1 MINVKYI
8 VAILILG
15 ISFRVAHLGDKIFWV
30 DEVATITRVSGYTR
44 SQILAEVQQQDIIY
58 ASDLLKYQQLSPEK
72 TFSDTINA
80 LVQSPEHAPLYYILT
95 RFWLQLFGNSIVVL
109 RSLSIIFG
117 LLCLPSIFLLAQE
130 LFNSK
135 NASRIALSF
144 LSISP
149 FYVAYSQEARHYSL
163 WTLLILTTSI
173 LLLKSLKYKNN
184 IYWYSYL
191 LVTILNLYTSLFSW
205 LILFAQGCYLMLLK
219 DRNNIK
225 KFLFIN
231 LICLITFIPWVWV
244 ILNNWYQLQDNT
256 SWMNEPM
263 KLGEMIAVWVGSIL
277 LIFGNLPLSP
287 ELDII
292 IVVGIL
298 ILLIFLLSIIL
309 AIYYL
314 TRKSFVINSKL
325 LFILAAINFTVLFI
339 SIKISDRNLPIK
351 SIFDPVP
358 IIGITT
364 AFGLLFLVLYSGIFT
379 SKKAPNKIKYFILSL
394 FSIPTVTLI
403 LSDFI
408 LQDQR
413 SATPRYLIPAQL
425 AIILTV
431 TYLLSQKKS
440 AIAQRLAEGEI
451 AKMTFNGLL
460 ILSIVSCSLTWQ
472 NSPQF
477 QKSRNYHNPAIANII
492 NQSRNPIIISD
503 AEQIMDLLSMSHK
516 LNSQVAI
523 KIVNSTDKISSQKFD
538 KFSEQDIF
546 IFNPNNTVIQN
557 IKKIDNITVKEVYKP
572 HLRIPGEI
580 YLSLWS
586 VI

>member
-8 VAILILG
+8 VVILILG

-135 NASRIALSF
+135 TASRIALSF

-163 WTLLILTTSI
+163 WTLLILNTSI
-173 LLLKSLKYKNN
+173 LLLKSLKYKKD
-184 IYWYSYL
+184 IYWCSYL

-205 LILFAQGCYLMLLK
+205 LILFAQGCYLILLK
-219 DRNNIK
+219 DMGNIK
-225 KFLFIN
+225 RFLLVN
-231 LICLITFIPWVWV
+231 LICLITFIPWLWV
-244 ILNNWYQLQDNT
+244 ILNHWYQLQDNT

-287 ELDII
+287 ELNII

-339 SIKISDRNLPIK
+339 LIKISDRNLPIK
-351 SIFDPVP
+351 SILDPVP

-440 AIAQRLAEGEI
+440 AIAQI
-451 AKMTFNGLL
+451 TFNGLL

-538 KFSEQDIF
+538 EFSEKDIF
-546 IFNPNNTVIQN
+546 IFNPRNTVIQN
-557 IKKIDNITVKEVYKP
+557 IRKIDNITVKEVYKP

-580 YLSLWS
+580 HLSLWS